1 MRRDDWCR
9 RRWSRLGVVGLLALP
24 LLLAACGGGAKV
36 TDTPAPTKAAAS
48 AAAGT
53 VAPAPTTAAATAAP
67 TTRAAS
73 ASAATAPATTVGD
86 TASTGTVAAG
96 SPSASGAAVSRTA
109 AAATAPIAAARGTA
123 PTKRGGGGTL
133 KVLSWQAPT
142 LLNIHLSQGG
152 NNSEAARV
160 VQEPLAVISGS
171 AATPDVPILAAEIPS
186 AANGQLAADGKRVTW
201 KLRDGMKWS
210 NGTPVTAADF
220 VATWQYAIKPENST
234 STVADYSDIAS
245 VDTPDATTIVVNFK
259 QPTATWYLS
268 GITPLLQKA
277 QLATCTDPKSCPI
290 NTNPIGTGPFKV
302 KSFTSGDNVQ
312 YVIND
317 NYRETNA
324 PFFDGIDWKGGGDA
338 ATAAKAVQTGQIDW
352 AWNLQVDPSTLKQLT
367 DAGKSLDVTFGFGV
381 EKIQLNFS
389 DPNTAVDGEKSSVK
403 APHPFLS
410 DPKVREALSYL
421 VDRDSITTNL
431 YGAAGKPTC
440 NIIPSV
446 PPQTNSKNTTCGYDV
461 AKANQLLDA
470 DGWVKGTDGIRAK
483 NGVPMKIVFTSTVN
497 PIREKTEQVIK
508 QAFQQAG
515 ISMDIKNVDSGVF
528 FGAPTDADA
537 AARFERDMQMWTLGP
552 LLPDAQVFFEGFTT
566 AQIAQKANNWSGTNY
581 DRFSD
586 PKYDALVDQLKK
598 ELDPEKR
605 AQLQIQ
611 CNDYLM
617 NNHVEIPIVDR
628 ASVNGHRTDLINTNP
643 TPWDWSVW
651 NIAYWQIKK

>member
-1 MRRDDWCR
+1 MQRGDRYSRRSFR
-9 RRWSRLGVVGLLALP
+9 MGVVALFALP
-24 LLLAACGGGAKV
+24 LLLAACGGSATA
-36 TDTPAPTKAAAS
+36 TDTPVPTKAATS
-48 AAAGT
+48 AAGT
-53 VAPAPTTAAATAAP
+53 RAAPPTTAPTVAP
-67 TTRAAS
+67 TARAAS
-73 ASAATAPATTVGD
+73 ASAATASPS
-86 TASTGTVAAG
+86 TAGGTIVSGTAAAS
-96 SPSASGAAVSRTA
+96 SPSASGGAVSRTA
-109 AAATAPIAAARGTA
+109 AAATAPVVAARGTA

-160 VQEPLAVISGS
+160 VEEPLAVISGS
-171 AATPDVPILAAEIPS
+171 AAEPDVPILAAAIPS

-201 KLRDGMKWS
+201 KLRDGLKWS
-210 NGTPVTAADF
+210 EGTPVTSADF

-234 STVADYSDIAS
+234 STVADYSAIAS
-245 VDTPDATTIVVNFK
+245 VDTPDATTIVINFK

-268 GITPLLQKA
+268 GITALLQKA
-277 QLATCTDPKSCPI
+277 QIAACTDPKSCPI

-302 KSFTSGDNVQ
+302 KSFTPGDNVQ

-317 NYRETNA
+317 NYREATA
-324 PFFDGIDWKGGGDA
+324 PFFDAIDWKGGGDA
-338 ATAAKAVQTGQIDW
+338 ATAAKAVQAGEIDW
-352 AWNLQVDPSTLKQLT
+352 AWNLQVAPDVLKQVT
-367 DAGKSLDVTFGFGV
+367 DAGKMLDVTFGFGV

-389 DPNTAVDGEKSSVK
+389 DPNTVVDGEKSSAK
-403 APHPFLS
+403 APHPFLI

-446 PPQTNSKNTTCGYDV
+446 PPQTNSKNTVCGYDM
-461 AKANQLLDA
+461 AKANQILDA
-470 DGWVKGTDGIRAK
+470 DGWTKGADGIRAK
-483 NGVPMKIVFTSTVN
+483 NGVPLKIVFTSTVN
-497 PIREKTEQVIK
+497 PIREKTEQVIE
-508 QAFQQAG
+508 QSFQQAG
-515 ISMDIKNVDSGVF
+515 ISMDIKNVDAGVF
-528 FGAPTDADA
+528 FGAPTNADA
-537 AARFERDMQMWTLGP
+537 ATRFERDMQMWTLGP
-552 LLPDAQVFFEGFTT
+552 LLPDAQVFFEGLTT
-566 AQIAQKANNWSGTNY
+566 SAIAQKANNWSGDNY
-581 DRFSD
+581 DRYSD
-586 PKYDALVDQLKK
+586 PQYDALVEQLKN
-598 ELDPEKR
+598 ERDPEKR

-628 ASVNGHRTDLINTNP
+628 ASVNGHRSDLINTNP

>member
-1 MRRDDWCR
+1 MQRRDWYG
-9 RRWSRLGVVGLLALP
+9 RRWFRAGIVAPLALP
-24 LLLAACGGGAKV
+24 LLLAACGGAKA
-36 TDTPAPTKAAAS
+36 TDTPAPIGAVAS
-48 AAAGT
+48 SAAGT
-53 VAPAPTTAAATAAP
+53 TAPAPTISPAVVP
-67 TTRAAS
+67 TTSAAS
-73 ASAATAPATTVGD
+73 APAIGAPP
-86 TASTGTVAAG
+86 STPGTAAG
-96 SPSASGAAVSRTA
+96 SPSAAGAAVSRTA
-109 AAATAPIAAARGTA
+109 AAATAPVVAARGTA

-160 VQEPLAVISGS
+160 VEEPLAIISGG
-171 AATPDVPILAAEIPS
+171 AATPDVPILAQEIPS
-186 AANGQLAADGKRVTW
+186 AANGELAADGKRVTW
-201 KLRDGMKWS
+201 KLRDGLRWS
-210 NGTPVTAADF
+210 DGTPVTAADF
-220 VATWQYAIKPENST
+220 AATWQYAIKPENST
-234 STVADYSDIAS
+234 STVADYSAIAS

-268 GITPLLQKA
+268 GITALLQKA

-290 NTNPIGTGPFKV
+290 NTAPVGTGPFKV
-302 KSFTSGDNVQ
+302 KAFTSGDNVQ
-312 YVIND
+312 YVINE
-317 NYRETNA
+317 NYREANA
-324 PFFDGIDWKGGGDA
+324 PFFDAIDWKGGGDA

-352 AWNLQVDPSTLKQLT
+352 AWNLQVAPDVLKQVT
-367 DAGKSLDVTFGFGV
+367 DAGKTLDVTFGFGV
-381 EKIQLNFS
+381 EKIQINFS
-389 DPNTAVDGEKSSVK
+389 DPNKEVDGEKSSAK

-410 DPKVREALSYL
+410 DPRVREALSYL
-421 VDRDSITTNL
+421 VDRDSIATNL

-446 PPQTNSKNTTCGYDV
+446 PPQTSAKNTTCGFDV
-461 AKANQLLDA
+461 AKANQLLDQA
-470 DGWVKGTDGIRAK
+470 GWVKGADGIRAR

-497 PIREKTEQVIK
+497 PIRKKTEQVIK

-515 ISMDIKNVDSGVF
+515 IGMDIKNVDSGVF
-528 FGAPTDADA
+528 FGAPTDPDA
-537 AARFERDMQMWTLGP
+537 GARFERDLQMWTLGP

-566 AQIAQKANNWSGTNY
+566 SQIAQKANNWSGAND

-605 AQLQIQ
+605 ARLQIQ

>member
-1 MRRDDWCR
+1 M
-9 RRWSRLGVVGLLALP
+9 GIVAFFALP
-24 LLLAACGGGAKV
+24 LLLAACGGAKA
-36 TDTPAPTKAAAS
+36 TDTPVPTKAATS

-53 VAPAPTTAAATAAP
+53 TAAPPTTAPTTAPSTIAGSATV
-67 TTRAAS
+67 RS
-73 ASAATAPATTVGD
+73 ATPPPSTAGGTTVSGA
-86 TASTGTVAAG
+86 TAAG
-96 SPSASGAAVSRTA
+96 SPSASGGAVSRTA
-109 AAATAPIAAARGTA
+109 AAATAPVVAARGTA

-152 NNSEAARV
+152 NNSEAARIV
-160 VQEPLAVISGS
+160 EEPLAVISGS
-171 AATPDVPILAAEIPS
+171 AAVPDVPILSAEIPS
-186 AANGQLAADGKRVTW
+186 ATNGQLAADGKRVIW
-201 KLRDGMKWS
+201 KLRDGLKWS
-210 NGTPVTAADF
+210 DGTPVTAADF

-234 STVADYSDIAS
+234 STVADYSAIAS
-245 VDTPDATTIVVNFK
+245 VDTPDATTIVITFK

-268 GITPLLQKA
+268 GITALLQKA
-277 QLATCTDPKSCPI
+277 QIAACTDPKSCPI

-302 KSFTSGDNVQ
+302 RSFTPGDNVQ

-317 NYRETNA
+317 NYREATA
-324 PFFDGIDWKGGGDA
+324 PFFDAIDWKGGGDA
-338 ATAAKAVQTGQIDW
+338 ATAAKAVQAGEIDW
-352 AWNLQVDPSTLKQLT
+352 AWNLQVAPDVLRQVT
-367 DAGKSLDVTFGFGV
+367 DAGKALDVTFGFGV

-389 DPNTAVDGEKSSVK
+389 DPNMVVDGEKSSVK
-403 APHPFLS
+403 APHPFLT
-410 DPKVREALSYL
+410 DPKVREAFSYL

-446 PPQTNSKNTTCGYDV
+446 PPQTNSKNTVCGYDV
-461 AKANQLLDA
+461 AKANQILDA
-470 DGWVKGTDGIRAK
+470 AGWTKGADGIRAK
-483 NGVPMKIVFTSTVN
+483 NGVPLKIVFTSTVN

-508 QAFQQAG
+508 QSFQQAG

-528 FGAPTDADA
+528 FGAPTNADA

-552 LLPDAQVFFEGFTT
+552 LMPDAQVFFEGFTT
-566 AQIAQKANNWSGTNY
+566 SQIAQKANNWSGANY
-581 DRFSD
+581 DRYSD
-586 PKYDALVDQLKK
+586 PKYDALVEQLKN
-598 ELDPEKR
+598 ERDPEKR

>member
-1 MRRDDWCR
+1 MRRGIWYG
-9 RRWSRLGVVGLLALP
+9 RRWSRTGAVTLLALP
-24 LLLAACGGGAKV
+24 LLLAACGGGAKA
-36 TDTPAPTKAAAS
+36 TDTPAPTKAAATV
-48 AAAGT
+48 AAGT
-53 VAPAPTTAAATAAP
+53 TAPAPTTAP
-67 TTRAAS
+67 TTSAAS
-73 ASAATAPATTVGD
+73 ASVATAPPATTAGTTV
-86 TASTGTVAAG
+86 TGTAAAS

-109 AAATAPIAAARGTA
+109 AAATAPVVAARGTA

-142 LLNIHLSQGG
+142 LLNVHLSQGG

-160 VQEPLAVISGS
+160 VEEPLAVISGS
-171 AATPDVPILAAEIPS
+171 AAAPDVPILAADIPS
-186 AANGQLAADGKRVTW
+186 AANGGLAADGKRVTW
-201 KLRDGMKWS
+201 KLRDGLKWS
-210 NGTPVTAADF
+210 DGSPVTSADF

-234 STVADYSDIAS
+234 STVADYSAIAT
-245 VDTPDATTIVVNFK
+245 VDTPDATTIVINFK

-268 GITPLLQKA
+268 GITTLLQKA
-277 QLATCTDPKSCPI
+277 QIAACTDPKNCPI

-302 KSFTSGDNVQ
+302 KSFTPGDSVQ

-317 NYRETNA
+317 NYREPNA
-324 PFFDGIDWKGGGDA
+324 PYFDAVDWKGGGDA

-352 AWNLQVDPSTLKQLT
+352 AWNLQVAPDVLKQVT
-367 DAGKSLDVTFGFGV
+367 DSGKMLDVTFGFGV
-381 EKIQLNFS
+381 EKMQINFS
-389 DPNTAVDGEKSSVK
+389 DPNKDVGGEKSSAT

-446 PPQTNSKNTTCGYDV
+446 PPQTNSKNTTCGFDV
-461 AKANQLLDA
+461 AKANQLLDDA
-470 DGWVKGTDGIRAK
+470 GWKKGSDGIRAK

-515 ISMDIKNVDSGVF
+515 IAMDIKNVDAGVF
-528 FGAPTDADA
+528 FGAPTNADA
-537 AARFERDMQMWTLGP
+537 GARFERDLQMWTLGP

-566 AQIAQKANNWSGTNY
+566 AAIAQKANNWSGDNY

-586 PKYDALVDQLKK
+586 PKYDALVEQLKK

-611 CNDYLM
+611 CNDYLI

>member
-1 MRRDDWCR
+1 M
-9 RRWSRLGVVGLLALP
+9 SVVALFALS
-24 LLLAACGGGAKV
+24 LLLAACGGAKA
-36 TDTPAPTKAAAS
+36 TDTPAPTKAATS
-48 AAAGT
+48 AVAGT
-53 VAPAPTTAAATAAP
+53 TAAPPTTAPTTAPSTIAGSATV
-67 TTRAAS
+67 RS
-73 ASAATAPATTVGD
+73 ATPPPSTAGGTTV
-86 TASTGTVAAG
+86 TGTAAAG

-109 AAATAPIAAARGTA
+109 AAATAPVVAARGTA

-152 NNSEAARV
+152 NNSEAARFV
-160 VQEPLAVISGS
+160 EEPLAVISGS
-171 AATPDVPILAAEIPS
+171 AAVPDVPILAAEIPS
-186 AANGQLAADGKRVTW
+186 ATNGQLAADGKRVTW
-201 KLRDGMKWS
+201 KLRDGLKWS
-210 NGTPVTAADF
+210 DGTPVTSADF

-234 STVADYSDIAS
+234 STVADYSAIAS
-245 VDTPDATTIVVNFK
+245 VDTPDATTIVINFT

-268 GITPLLQKA
+268 GITALLQKA
-277 QLATCTDPKSCPI
+277 QIAACTDPKSCPI

-302 KSFTSGDNVQ
+302 KSFTPGDNVQ

-317 NYRETNA
+317 NYREATA
-324 PFFDGIDWKGGGDA
+324 PFFDAIDWKGGGDA
-338 ATAAKAVQTGQIDW
+338 ATAAKAVQAGEIDW
-352 AWNLQVDPSTLKQLT
+352 AWNLQVAPDVLKQVT
-367 DAGKSLDVTFGFGV
+367 DAGKTLDVTFGFGV

-389 DPNTAVDGEKSSVK
+389 DPNTVVDGEKSSVK
-403 APHPFLS
+403 APHPFLT

-446 PPQTNSKNTTCGYDV
+446 PPQTNSKNTVCGYDV
-461 AKANQLLDA
+461 AKANQILDA
-470 DGWVKGTDGIRAK
+470 DGWTKGADGIRAK
-483 NGVPMKIVFTSTVN
+483 NGVPLKIVFTSTVN

-508 QAFQQAG
+508 QSFQQAG

-528 FGAPTDADA
+528 FGAPTNADA

-581 DRFSD
+581 DRYSD